1 MLAEIGGIALSIAL
15 LIIGAILA
23 QMVICTKSDN
33 SFRAANRKIKQVD
46 EKITEHIIKS
56 ANRNDVVLQ
65 SLVAIMTTLKKVD
78 VDKEG
83 KMDIALKNLN
93 DYVINKGDYNGK

>member
-1 MLAEIGGIALSIAL
+1 MLAVIGGIALSIAL

-23 QMVICTKSDN
+23 QMVICTKSD

-83 KMDIALKNLN
+83 KMNIALKNLN